1 MDESLAASRYWCH
14 MCSRIVDPV
23 MEVEIK
29 CPLCNGGF
37 IEEMEAQENPAPSS
51 ANNPNSTSDSDQDLS
66 LWAPILLSMLNDG
79 LRRRRRSQ
87 MNEGQEEE
95 SNAASEQDNELAS
108 LLRRRR
114 RTSAILDVL
123 TDIQQRLHI
132 RDQEQGERQGEHMI
146 LINPFNQAVI
156 IPGGAIDPTSINRNI
171 RASVGDY
178 FIGPGLDQLLQ
189 HLAENDPN
197 RQGTPPASKE
207 AVEAMA
213 RIKIEEKIGSCYVC
227 LEEFEIG
234 EEARE
239 MPCKHKFHEGCI
251 LPWLEAHSSCPVCRF
266 QMPVEGPKNESI
278 GAGNGSTG
286 ASGGSRGGGNGNGNN
301 GSGGRSWM
309 PVPWPF
315 SGLFSS
321 SSSSPSQ
328 NGGDGNG
335 NSLSEDGPDEH

>member
-1 MDESLAASRYWCH
+1 
-14 MCSRIVDPV
+14 
-23 MEVEIK
+23 
-29 CPLCNGGF
+29 
-37 IEEMEAQENPAPSS
+37 
-51 ANNPNSTSDSDQDLS
+51 
-66 LWAPILLSMLNDG
+66 MLNDG

-335 NSLSEDGPDEH
+335 NSLNESNGAGNASTGASEGNREEGNGNGNGNGGRSWMPVPWPFSGLFSSSSSSPSQNGGDGNGNSLSEDGPDEH